1 MGRGLPARIG
11 HNQRVNQ
18 LTTGGH
24 HIVSIIHLLHCVYS
38 CVNLLKHRHLL
49 TEYGEHNIITS
60 ITTITIIYVCI
71 FSVLYTVTNYSTS
84 TAIIV
89 MNIINND
96 IRVIEIGSNAD
107 LQSQHG
113 P

>member
-1 MGRGLPARIG
+1 M
-11 HNQRVNQ
+11 
-18 LTTGGH
+18 
-24 HIVSIIHLLHCVYS
+24 
-38 CVNLLKHRHLL
+38 
-49 TEYGEHNIITS
+49 
-60 ITTITIIYVCI
+60 

-84 TAIIV
+84 TAIV